1 MVRFKLDKKGVAVVC
16 LWALALGAAAAPFIF
31 WQSIGAGLVFAAFWL
46 GLCLGWLPARC
57 ESFEGSVTLGEVR
70 MSSGL
75 LFKTSRRLPTRW
87 VSASARF
94 STPLLRMCRCCV
106 LVLATSGAL
115 VVLPGISDAFGF
127 THIDP
132 VEYAVALILAV
143 LVIPIVECVKAVQ
156 RSMHKR

>member
-1 MVRFKLDKKGVAVVC
+1 MIGAEFPLPAVLKGGDGPVMRFRLDKKGVAVVC

-31 WQSIGAGLVFAAFWL
+31 WQSIGAGLVFGAFWL

-87 VSASARF
+87 VSA
-94 STPLLRMCRCCV
+94 
-106 LVLATSGAL
+106 
-115 VVLPGISDAFGF
+115 
-127 THIDP
+127 
-132 VEYAVALILAV
+132 
-143 LVIPIVECVKAVQ
+143 K
-156 RSMHKR
+156 